1 MSRMGEQRTPVAPRS
16 RFGVALAGVTVTV
29 VGLVVNA
36 SVAGPAGD
44 VGGGGLYAVLI
55 YLGVLFV
62 APRVRPVVGAAVAF
76 GLCALI
82 ELFQSTGVPVALA
95 EWFPPIRLVLGT
107 TFVVTDLVAYL
118 GGVIVVLAVDAA
130 ARRIATTFRQRS
142 SPANSRRHGSPSGS
156 RPANRT

>member
-1 MSRMGEQRTPVAPRS
+1 MGEQRTPVAPRS
-16 RFGVALAGVTVTV
+16 RFVAALAGVAVTV

-36 SVAGPAGD
+36 SVAGPTGD
-44 VGGGGLYAVLI
+44 VVGGGLYAVLM

-62 APRVRPVVGAAVAF
+62 APRIHPVVGAAVAF

-82 ELFQSTGVPVALA
+82 ELFQLTGVPAALA
-95 EWFPPIRLVLGT
+95 GWFPPIRLVLGT
-107 TFVVTDLVAYL
+107 TFVAADLVAYL

-130 ARRIATTFRQRS
+130 ARRIVSTFRQRS
-142 SPANSRRHGSPSGS
+142 SPANSSRHGSPIRS